1 MFYANDMEE
10 PSIKLKYIN
19 GDNCLFNTNKKMEL
33 HIDVVCNRSQTFRP
47 PPVTYIHDYDNPCIH
62 RVAMQSANGC
72 SVAAINAI
80 WTFLEKYKGLW
91 GALLI
96 LIGFV
101 ISMFGR
107 KLFKPTICLLGTAA
121 FVCLS
126 LLFFYSVFFNSN
138 TKLWVGWII
147 LTISVVVG
155 VIVGLLL
162 AKASKL
168 GVAVL
173 AGWGGVCL
181 ALILY
186 GAFIH
191 KAESQIVFWLFLVG
205 LAALFAGLSLIM
217 FDHILIAST
226 SLIGSYAFVRGISL
240 YAGRYPNEFTLAEL
254 LQKDLYEEID
264 PVFYAYFAAIVV
276 MCTLSV
282 IVQLRIR
289 KKDKEL
295 ELEQTNH
302 PYYDLR

>member
-1 MFYANDMEE
+1 
-10 PSIKLKYIN
+10 
-19 GDNCLFNTNKKMEL
+19 
-33 HIDVVCNRSQTFRP
+33 
-47 PPVTYIHDYDNPCIH
+47 
-62 RVAMQSANGC
+62 MQSANGC

-121 FVCLS
+121 FVCLC

-155 VIVGLLL
+155 TIVGLLL

-191 KAESQIVFWLFLVG
+191 KVESQIVFWLFLVG

-240 YAGRYPNEFTLAEL
+240 YAGRYPNEFTLAEM
-254 LQKDLYEEID
+254 LQKDLYNEID
-264 PVFYAYFAAIVV
+264 PVFYAYFAAIIV

-289 KKDKEL
+289 KKDKEQ
-295 ELEQTNH
+295 EYEQANH